1 MFEKIMRRK
10 KVKKFK
16 STIVF
21 ILMFILCIGWTL
33 PVQASSISQDG
44 LDVILDTN
52 KETYSNGEEMEI
64 TLDVINTNNYA
75 VSNVSIE
82 NIIPKEYKLKDGK
95 NTKELETLEAG
106 EKVSLKITYVAEKV
120 TETGKDEVTKPN
132 TGNDQKATTVDTGDE
147 NNILLWGVIL
157 ILALTSVGILCKK
170 KKNRNRFFSFFLS
183 AVMLGGVLMGDMT
196 VDAAEQSEK
205 VINITENVKVE
216 NKEVTIAA
224 IVKYSLPNNIEENYT
239 ITFESNGGSEVET
252 QVIEKGS
259 LVIEPK
265 APIKDGYNFYGWY
278 IDKDLT
284 KLYDFSQVVTSNMIL
299 YAKWEIIDEGE
310 ATPITRGEWIN
321 RLVTTMNYPVIE
333 SPTENKYFSDTD
345 GSNVE
350 DSINYAVGY
359 DIIQL
364 DDEKF
369 YPNNFATR
377 EFVAVTTVKA
387 LGFIPEEDIVCD
399 DVSEVENPK
408 EAKIAVDLGIIDL
421 INNNFQP
428 KLNATISDANRAM
441 KVVNEVLDSE
451 VVSDEPI
458 EEIVYRDG
466 VIVFGENEVT
476 IKDNKIEVNCENV
489 DDKLEN
495 GNIIAVE
502 NQACY
507 KIQTVERVNEKY
519 VITVEDAE
527 LQDALQ
533 STHIEG
539 QGKADF
545 TQFIPEEGV
554 EVEYLNLHENTKEI
568 TVPMKNTFTFKAK
581 INDDVSFSGS
591 LENMEITVD
600 AKNDADWLKL
610 DLRNVLLKIAYNS
623 NATGKIQV
631 GLSDAT
637 DVKKIKKAKEAF
649 ENGKP
654 CEKSFTLGKVPIVG
668 IPGMRIFV
676 SIGVEYNIK
685 GYFQLTATY
694 DGAVGAQVY
703 KNHFRMITQNDVEM
717 QPKIGGEISIG
728 PKISG
733 VLKILG
739 VDMIDVATGMG
750 PKAEGS
756 MEIRDNE
763 MICVDLSSHIY
774 WYASAFTNCKVG
786 EWFDVG
792 KSKNLWDQE
801 NSIWKCNGHLEDFE
815 MVDNC
820 TYGRKEDAILE
831 GIVIDRKTIQ
841 PINLAKVLIIDSGSG
856 EIVKGIDTDERG
868 QFSVKVAGEK
878 KYTIIVSKAGYKE
891 YTTDTTL
898 NSNETKFIKVEMQM
912 SSSSGE
918 VQNGLVLEAGK
929 NYRVTSP
936 QGTYLAIDHSS
947 DSIYDWVK
955 YRGDG
960 PCVANEKAQTEMRST
975 IDFDGNSYLDIYLK
989 QGTLTLYSIE
999 GPSISSPVVDC
1010 VFDVEEIEGP
1020 VMRFWEVNA
1029 GESITFDATKNI
1041 EYRPLE
1047 HEIQGITS
1055 NNAEVIWN
1063 YYDTITQQEFYNST
1077 TFPDDGN
1084 WPMENMNNEVIVTM
1098 TVTKGKVL
1106 FYLPSEDAKK
1116 VTVK

>member
-1 MFEKIMRRK
+1 M
-10 KVKKFK
+10 KKFK

-44 LDVILDTN
+44 LEVILDTN
-52 KETYSNGEEMEI
+52 KETYSNGEEIEI

-82 NIIPKEYKLKDGK
+82 NIVPKDYKLKDGK

-106 EKVSLKITYVAEKV
+106 EKVSLKIICLEEKV
-120 TETGKDEVTKPN
+120 KETGKDEVTKPS
-132 TGNDQKATTVDTGDE
+132 TGNDHKATTVETGDG
-147 NNILLWGVIL
+147 NNILFWGIIL
-157 ILALTSVGILCKK
+157 ILSLTSVGLFCKK
-170 KKNRNRFFSFFLS
+170 KKNRNRFFLFFLS
-183 AVMLGGVLMGDMT
+183 VVMLGGVLMGDMT
-196 VDAAEQSEK
+196 VNATEQSEK
-205 VINITENVKVE
+205 VINITENIKVE

-224 IVKYSLPNNIEENYT
+224 IVKYSLPSNIEENYT
-239 ITFESNGGSEVET
+239 ITFESNGGSKVET

-265 APIKDGYNFYGWY
+265 APIKEGYNFCGWY

-284 KLYDFSQVVTSNMIL
+284 KLYDFSQVVTSDMIL

-310 ATPITRGEWIN
+310 STPITRGEWIN
-321 RLVTTMNYPVIE
+321 RLVTTMNYPAIE

-428 KLNATISDANRAM
+428 KLNATISEANRAM

-466 VIVFGENEVT
+466 AIVFGENEVT
-476 IKDNKIEVNCENV
+476 IEDNKIEVNCENV
-489 DDKLEN
+489 DDKLES
-495 GNIIAVE
+495 GKIIAIE
-502 NQACY
+502 NYACY
-507 KIQTVERVNEKY
+507 KIRTVERINEKY

-533 STHIEG
+533 SIHIEG
-539 QGKADF
+539 KGTADF

-554 EVEYLNLHENTKEI
+554 EVEYLNSKEKARGENVSLDIFK
-568 TVPMKNTFTFKAK
+568 FKAK
-581 INDDVSFSGS
+581 INDDISLSGNIDEIE
-591 LENMEITVD
+591 LEVETKNEMNCSWPKVD
-600 AKNDADWLKL
+600 CKN
-610 DLRNVLLKIAYNS
+610 VMGKINFTGKS
-623 NATGKIQV
+623 TGKIQV

-637 DVKKIKKAKEAF
+637 DDEEIEDVKEAF

-654 CEKSFTLGKVPIVG
+654 CSQKITLGKVPIVG
-668 IPGMRIFV
+668 IPGMRIYI
-676 SIGVEYNIK
+676 SIGVEYDIN
-685 GYFQLTATY
+685 GYFQLTASY
-694 DGAVGAQVY
+694 KGFVGAQMY
-703 KNHFRMITQNDVEM
+703 KNLPRLIGKMDAKLEES
-717 QPKIGGEISIG
+717 KIGGEISIG
-728 PKISG
+728 PRVSG
-733 VLKILG
+733 VFKLLG
-739 VDMIDVATGMG
+739 FDMIDVATGMG

-756 MEIRDNE
+756 MEIRDNR
-763 MICVDLSSHIY
+763 MICVDLSSHLY
-774 WYASAFTNCKVG
+774 WYGSAFTNCKLG
-786 EWFDVG
+786 EWFNIG
-792 KSKNLWDQE
+792 ISKDFWNQE
-801 NSIWKCNGHLEDFE
+801 NSIWKYNGHLENFE
-815 MVDNC
+815 LVDHC
-820 TYGRKEDAILE
+820 TYVDEKAAIFE
-831 GIVIDRKTIQ
+831 GYVVDYKTAQ
-841 PINLAKVLIIDSGSG
+841 PIDEAEILMIDSESG
-856 EIVKGIDTDERG
+856 KVVKGVNTDEKG
-868 QFSVKVAGEK
+868 QFSIKVLGGK
-878 KYTIIVSKAGYKE
+878 KYSVTVSKAGYEKYNIE
-891 YTTDTTL
+891 LNL
-898 NSNETKFIKVEMQM
+898 NSNETQFVTIKMQP
-912 SSSSGE
+912 SASSGE

-929 NYRVTSP
+929 NYRITSP
-936 QGTYLAIDHSS
+936 TGTYLAIDHSS

-955 YRGDG
+955 YGGDG
-960 PCVANEKAQTEMRST
+960 PCVANEKAQIEMRST
-975 IDFDGNSYLDIYLK
+975 IDFNENSYLDISLK

-999 GPSISSPVVDC
+999 GPSISSPVVEC
-1010 VFDVEEIEGP
+1010 VFDVEEIAGP
-1020 VMRFWEVNA
+1020 VMRFWEVNT
-1029 GESITFDATKNI
+1029 GESITFDATKNMA
-1041 EYRPLE
+1041 YRPLE

-1063 YYDTITQQEFYNST
+1063 YYDTITQQEFSNST

-1106 FYLPSEDAKK
+1106 FYLPNEDAEK
-1116 VTVK
+1116 VTVNR